1 MIVAVVVASKPNINT
16 HCRSF
21 SVSHRRYMTFQ
32 YKFYPNCNVLFDW
45 FHCLFLFWDDCIQ
58 VFSVFSSRLV
68 CTYVCLFIFFKTRL
82 FYLNHCRYIPENF
95 IYPVSFIR
103 IFLFFWCIIIKH
115 QWSIGFQKR
124 RLSCALKSLSL
135 HHILCLFRNDK
146 KLVERLFWLPFI
158 RSFVCLFIRFVF
170 EFRIFLYLLFIYSIY
185 FLFI

>member
-1 MIVAVVVASKPNINT
+1 MISLSVPVLRWLYS
-16 HCRSF
+16 SF
-21 SVSHRRYMTFQ
+21 
-32 YKFYPNCNVLFDW
+32 
-45 FHCLFLFWDDCIQ
+45 
-58 VFSVFSSRLV
+58 FSVFSSRFV
-68 CTYVCLFIFFKTRL
+68 CAYVCLFIFFKTRL

-158 RSFVCLFIRFVF
+158 RSF
-170 EFRIFLYLLFIYSIY
+170 IYSACLWVQDFSYIY
-185 FLFI
+185 SSFILYIFCLYRLLDK